1 MKKPKPP
8 KELRSSGK
16 RLWIAI
22 VDEYD
27 VIDSGGLAHLL
38 TACRAEDDIQRMRA
52 TVAAKGDLCPT
63 DKSRAHPLL
72 AAIRAAETTRRQSL
86 RALNLDVGPPGY
98 GPGRPAQQ

>member
-8 KELRSSGK
+8 AELGPAGK
-16 RLWIAI
+16 KLWKQI

-38 TACRAEDDIQRMRA
+38 TAGRAEDDIQRMRA
-52 TVAAKGDLCPT
+52 TVAKDGDLCPT

-86 RALNLDVGPPGY
+86 RALNLDVVPGTA
-98 GPGRPAQQ
+98 GPGRPTES